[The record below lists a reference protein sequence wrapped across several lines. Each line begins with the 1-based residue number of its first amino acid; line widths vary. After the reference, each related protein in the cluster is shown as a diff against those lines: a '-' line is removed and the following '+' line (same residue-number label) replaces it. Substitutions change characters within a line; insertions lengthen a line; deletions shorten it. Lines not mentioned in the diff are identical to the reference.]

1 MSLITPIDEAAAPE
15 LYWMAVAA
23 CVFGFAMSF
32 GIGAN
37 DVGNCFA
44 TTVAAKSLTLM
55 QAVGVAAVFEFAG
68 AALLGASVTKTIR
81 SGILDMNAYEDD
93 QEVLAFGML
102 VALVNASFWLI
113 LATAYGLPVS
123 TTHTIIAAIVGF
135 SLAARGFGSIMW
147 GSCAKIFISWVAAP
161 AITGIIGYL
170 FFFLVRTFVLKSD
183 KPFDRSA
190 MTYSLTIF
198 ITLSINIFFVLHKG
212 FKKFA
217 ISTSIKLTLA
227 FGVSFVIALFFQ
239 CLVVGWLKTRIVRM
253 EHEANEAEVLRIAE
267 KLEQGTT
274 NNDDD
279 NDNDIDDSLKK
290 ETKEGEGTTNGDD
303 DDEPKV
309 SKSYITTDSEESESN
324 ADEEKV
330 DTTKTES
337 ISRRFV
343 RRFADATFNRDLE
356 KEALEADDGAAGI
369 WDKAEKYDEK
379 SEVLYSYLQV
389 FTACALSFAHGSND
403 VANAV
408 APICAVLAIY
418 DTGVLSAKAP
428 VPQWV
433 LVMGA
438 FGIVVGLAMFGYK
451 VIISIGYRL
460 TKLSPSRGFCI
471 QLSTTLVVVT
481 ASYIGI
487 PVSTTQ
493 STIGGTIGVGA
504 VEGKAGVQWWFLLK
518 VFFGWVASFFITC
531 LTSAGLMAF
540 CYYSPSA
547 AAFSDI
553 VIQNVTASGL

>member
-1 MSLITPIDEAAAPE
+1 MSLITPPDEAVLPE

-23 CVFGFAMSF
+23 CIFGFAMSF

-81 SGILDMNAYEDD
+81 SGILDMEAYEDD

-147 GSCAKIFISWVAAP
+147 GSCAKIFISWIAAP

-170 FFFLVRTFVLKSD
+170 FFYLVRTFVLKSD

-190 MTYSLTIF
+190 MTYSITIF
-198 ITLSINIFFVLHKG
+198 VTLTINIFFVLHKG

-217 ISTSIKLTLA
+217 LDTGIKLAISFASA
-227 FGVSFVIALFFQ
+227 FTIAVLFQF
-239 CLVVGWLKTRIVRM
+239 LVVGWLKNRIVRL
-253 EHEANEAEVLRIAE
+253 ENEATEAEVVRVADN
-267 KLEQGTT
+267 LEQGT
-274 NNDDD
+274 
-279 NDNDIDDSLKK
+279 DDSLKK
-290 ETKEGEGTTNGDD
+290 EAKEGDEAANTTVNADSDANGNDDGNDDDKIGTANSFQEIFKKFSDATYNRDLDKEDLEGDD
-303 DDEPKV
+303 DA
-309 SKSYITTDSEESESN
+309 
-324 ADEEKV
+324 AD
-330 DTTKTES
+330 
-337 ISRRFV
+337 
-343 RRFADATFNRDLE
+343 
-356 KEALEADDGAAGI
+356 I
-369 WDKAEKYDEK
+369 WNKAEKYDEK

-481 ASYIGI
+481 ASYIGM

-504 VEGKAGVQWWFLLK
+504 VEGKAGVQWWFMLK
-518 VFFGWVASFFITC
+518 VFFGWVASFFVTC
-531 LTSAGLMAF
+531 LTSAGIMAF

-547 AAFSDI
+547 AIYSDV
-553 VIQNVTASGL
+553 VIQNVTATASNL

>member
-1 MSLITPIDEAAAPE
+1 MSLIPDPDVAAMPE
-15 LYWMAVAA
+15 LYWMAIAA

-81 SGILDMNAYEDD
+81 SGILDMSAYDDD

-135 SLAARGFGSIMW
+135 SLAARGFESVMW
-147 GSCAKIFISWVAAP
+147 GSCAKIFISWVVAP
-161 AITGIIGYL
+161 AITGAIGYL
-170 FFFLVRTFVLKSD
+170 MFFLVRTFVLKSNN
-183 KPFDRSA
+183 PFNRSA

-198 ITLSINIFFVLHKG
+198 ITLTINIFFVLHKG
-212 FKKFA
+212 FKKFD
-217 ISTSIKLTLA
+217 IGTPIKLYIS
-227 FGVSFVIALFFQ
+227 FGVSFLIAILFQF
-239 CLVVGWLKTRIVRM
+239 LIVGWLKNRIVGL
-253 EHEANEAEVLRIAE
+253 ETQANENLAVKAAE

-274 NNDDD
+274 
-279 NDNDIDDSLKK
+279 K
-290 ETKEGEGTTNGDD
+290 EATTSTTGEGGDNTYEVADTDAGLNTSNTLTSEDKNANTNTDKDD
-303 DDEPKV
+303 VDKSV
-309 SKSYITTDSEESESN
+309 SKSKQFFQRVADS
-324 ADEEKV
+324 
-330 DTTKTES
+330 TY
-337 ISRRFV
+337 
-343 RRFADATFNRDLE
+343 NRDLE
-356 KEALEADDGAAGI
+356 KEALDDDDDAKDI
-369 WDKAEKYDEK
+369 WDKAEQYDEK
-379 SEVLYSYLQV
+379 SEILYSYLQV

-418 DTGVLSAKAP
+418 DTGVLTAKAP

-438 FGIVVGLAMFGYK
+438 FGIVVGLALFGYK

-504 VEGKAGVQWWFLLK
+504 VEGKAGVQWWFMLK
-518 VFFGWVASFFITC
+518 VFFGWVSTFFITC
-531 LTSAGLMAF
+531 LSSAGIMAF

-547 AAFSDI
+547 AAYSDI
-553 VIQNVTASGL
+553 VVQNVTATAL

>member
-1 MSLITPIDEAAAPE
+1 MSLIPSPEDAAFPE
-15 LYWMAVAA
+15 LYWIAIAA
-23 CVFGFAMSF
+23 CVFGFFMSF

-44 TTVAAKSLTLM
+44 TTVAAKSLTLI

-81 SGILDMNAYEDD
+81 SGILDMDAYDGK
-93 QEVLAFGML
+93 QETLAFGML

-135 SLAARGFGSIMW
+135 SLAAEGFDSIKW
-147 GSCAKIFISWVAAP
+147 GSCSKIFISWVAAP
-161 AITGIIGYL
+161 AITGFIGYVM
-170 FFFLVRTFVLKSD
+170 FYLVRTFVLKSEN
-183 KPFDRSA
+183 PFNRSA

-198 ITLSINIFFVLHKG
+198 ITLTINIFFVMHKG
-212 FKKFA
+212 LKRM
-217 ISTSIKLTLA
+217 KLDTGLKLA
-227 FGVSFVIALFFQ
+227 VSFGASFIIALVFQ
-239 CLVVGWLKTRIVRM
+239 FAVVGWLKKRIIR
-253 EHEANEAEVLRIAE
+253 
-267 KLEQGTT
+267 LEQEREAAVASAEEAKAQEIAASLEKGIECQKPDPDSDAVLEDDEQKEAKGEPSVEKPLKDVSSDANTAVDEEEATSTT
-274 NNDDD
+274 NKGK
-279 NDNDIDDSLKK
+279 IGSMLKRLADS
-290 ETKEGEGTTNGDD
+290 T
-303 DDEPKV
+303 
-309 SKSYITTDSEESESN
+309 Y
-324 ADEEKV
+324 
-330 DTTKTES
+330 
-337 ISRRFV
+337 
-343 RRFADATFNRDLE
+343 NRDLE
-356 KEALEADDGAAGI
+356 GEALDMDEDAADI
-369 WDKAEKYDEK
+369 WDKAEVYDAK

-418 DTGVLSAKAP
+418 ETGVLSAKAP

-438 FGIVVGLAMFGYK
+438 IGIVIGLALFGYK

-471 QLSTTLVVVT
+471 QLSTCLVVVT

-504 VEGKAGVQWWFLLK
+504 VEGVGGVQWLFMGK
-518 VFFGWVASFFITC
+518 VFFGWVATFFITC
-531 LTSAGLMAF
+531 LSSAGIMAF
-540 CYYSPSA
+540 CYYSPSSEA
-547 AAFSDI
+547 YYEIGNIVTNSTAAF
-553 VIQNVTASGL
+553 

>member
-1 MSLITPIDEAAAPE
+1 MSLITPPDDAATPE

-23 CVFGFAMSF
+23 CIFGFAMSF

-55 QAVGVAAVFEFAG
+55 QAVGVAAIFEFAG

-81 SGILDMNAYEDD
+81 SGILDMEAYEDD

-147 GSCAKIFISWVAAP
+147 GSCAKIFISWIAAP

-198 ITLSINIFFVLHKG
+198 VTLTINIFFVLHKG

-217 ISTSIKLTLA
+217 LDTGIKLA
-227 FGVSFVIALFFQ
+227 ISFASSFAIAVLFQF
-239 CLVVGWLKTRIVRM
+239 LVVGWLKNRIVRL
-253 EHEANEAEVLRIAE
+253 ESEATEAEVVRVADN
-267 KLEQGTT
+267 LEQGT
-274 NNDDD
+274 
-279 NDNDIDDSLKK
+279 DDSLKK
-290 ETKEGEGTTNGDD
+290 EATEGDEAATGTDSDANAADDDANADDD
-303 DDEPKV
+303 DDEVGTAK
-309 SKSYITTDSEESESN
+309 TTQHF
-324 ADEEKV
+324 
-330 DTTKTES
+330 
-337 ISRRFV
+337 SRRLFKKIS
-343 RRFADATFNRDLE
+343 DATYNRDLE
-356 KEALEADDGAAGI
+356 KEALEGDDGAADI
-369 WDKAEKYDEK
+369 WNKAEKYDEK

-504 VEGKAGVQWWFLLK
+504 VEGKAGVQWWFMLK

-531 LTSAGLMAF
+531 LTSAGIMAF

-547 AAFSDI
+547 AIYSDI
-553 VIQNVTASGL
+553 VIQNVTATASNL

>member
-1 MSLITPIDEAAAPE
+1 MATNSTLLYSSLLSSTITSI
-15 LYWMAVAA
+15 
-23 CVFGFAMSF
+23 
-32 GIGAN
+32 ITN
-37 DVGNCFA
+37 
-44 TTVAAKSLTLM
+44 TTTNTHTHSN

-81 SGILDMNAYEDD
+81 SGILDMAAYEDD
-93 QEVLAFGML
+93 QDVLAFGML

-170 FFFLVRTFVLKSD
+170 FFFLVKTFVLKSD

-190 MTYSLTIF
+190 MSYSLVIF
-198 ITLSINIFFVLHKG
+198 ITLTINIFFVLHKG
-212 FKKFA
+212 LKKFK
-217 ISTSIKLTLA
+217 IDTGIKLAIA
-227 FGVSFVIALFFQ
+227 FGSSFVIAVLFQ
-239 CLVVGWLKTRIVRM
+239 LLVVGWLKRRIVRL
-253 EHEANEAEVLRIAE
+253 ENEAIEAE
-267 KLEQGTT
+267 DEKAAETLEKGIGG
-274 NNDDD
+274 NSEDSS
-279 NDNDIDDSLKK
+279 SLKK
-290 ETKEGEGTTNGDD
+290 EAKEGQGQEQEQAENQENGNGNGNSSGDKPEVEMSFVATDSTATREND
-303 DDEPKV
+303 DDEL
-309 SKSYITTDSEESESN
+309 N
-324 ADEEKV
+324 N
-330 DTTKTES
+330 
-337 ISRRFV
+337 SRRASASS
-343 RRFADATFNRDLE
+343 RFFRKIADATYNRDLE
-356 KEALEADDGAAGI
+356 KEALEKDDDAADI
-369 WDKAEKYDEK
+369 WNKAEKYDEK

-418 DTGVLSAKAP
+418 DTGVLTSKAP

-438 FGIVVGLAMFGYK
+438 FGIVTGLALFGYK

-481 ASYIGI
+481 ASYAGI

-504 VEGKAGVQWWFLLK
+504 VEGKAGVQWLFMLK

-531 LTSAGLMAF
+531 LTSAGIMAF
-540 CYYSPSA
+540 CYYSPSSA
-547 AAFSDI
+547 AYSDF
-553 VIQNVTASGL
+553 VIQNVTVAATASGQ